1 MYLLKGPLVFWI
13 AALFKMSKRT
23 VPLVTM
29 VVYGAGI
36 GLPTL
41 VTFQSCSMVTVI
53 AEGGVYKYTKYHVSV
68 TVTIIALFK

>member
-1 MYLLKGPLVFWI
+1 MYLLKGPLVFSF

-23 VPLVTM
+23 VPLVTL

-41 VTFQSCSMVTVI
+41 VIFQSSSMVTVI
-53 AEGGVYKYTKYHVSV
+53 AEGGTYKINEISCFCYFVNVLT
-68 TVTIIALFK
+68 